1 MRDCRSQRNVRNGRG
16 HSRWPHVTVPRAA
29 KWRSHPMPT
38 AIPLLPF
45 APFVALQSTP
55 SGGIAEAFQSSGA
68 MAVLV
73 LGLLLFFS
81 VVSWAL
87 LIWKLLY
94 FRRARGQSHRFLETF
109 RSSKRFSEV
118 SASAGRVAASPLV
131 GVFQA
136 GYAEIDGQIRS
147 LGEEGAA
154 GGRYRIRS
162 IEGVE
167 RSLRRAIAS
176 ESLLLARG
184 TAFLATTAASAP
196 FIGLFG
202 TVWGIMRAFEDIG
215 RTGSTSLVAVA
226 PGIAEALVNTAA
238 GLAAAIPALIG
249 YNYLGGRL
257 RRQRAQ
263 MEDFALEFL
272 NLAERNFTQWP
283 S

>member
-1 MRDCRSQRNVRNGRG
+1 
-16 HSRWPHVTVPRAA
+16 
-29 KWRSHPMPT
+29 MPT
-38 AIPLLPF
+38 ALLHLRAL
-45 APFVALQSTP
+45 APIVALAEP
-55 SGGIAEAFQSSGA
+55 SGGISEAFQRSGA

-73 LGLLLFFS
+73 LGILLFFS
-81 VVSWAL
+81 VVSWAI
-87 LIWKLLY
+87 LIWKLIYL
-94 FRRARGQSHRFLETF
+94 RRARRQSRRFLETF

-118 SASAGRVAASPLV
+118 SASAGSAAASPLV

-147 LGEEGAA
+147 LGEEGAV

-162 IEGVE
+162 LEGVE
-167 RSLRRAIAS
+167 RTLRRAIAN
-176 ESLLLARG
+176 ESQLLARG
-184 TAFLATTAASAP
+184 SAFLATTAGSAP

-249 YNYLGGRL
+249 YNYLAGRL

-263 MEDFALEFL
+263 LEDFALEFL
-272 NLAERNFTQWP
+272 NLAERNFTRWP